1 MQLAKTTSMSLLW
14 VRKHREKDDAAS
26 MQLAIHTFRN
36 TLLIAIFM
44 GGLALQAAIT
54 CGSYY
59 TTATVSFERVR
70 LMIISVTLLLSFLS
84 WASVI
89 RTCAHL
95 GYMTGVLSYHAP
107 PTPRNTNANTS
118 SRRLS
123 NNNNTTTTI
132 TTNNNNAI
140 PPSNASVDSRESDK
154 DSNILIQEES
164 KIMYI
169 MLISF
174 RLVYSY

>member
-70 LMIISVTLLLSFLS
+70 LMIISVTLLLSFLA

-95 GYMTGVLSYHAP
+95 GYMTGVLSYQAP
-107 PTPRNTNANTS
+107 PSPRNNTINTS
-118 SRRLS
+118 NRRLS
-123 NNNNTTTTI
+123 NNNNTTN
-132 TTNNNNAI
+132 TNNNNAI

-174 RLVYSY
+174 RLVYS

>member
-107 PTPRNTNANTS
+107 PSPRNNNATPSN
-118 SRRLS
+118 RRLS
-123 NNNNTTTTI
+123 NNNTTTT
-132 TTNNNNAI
+132 TNNNNNAI

-174 RLVYSY
+174 RSVYSY